1 MEPRHHKRRFK
12 PQKIGLYQMR
22 GSGCGQDGLSAE
34 RRSAADGGLKL
45 ERDLVNQPQRGW
57 NSGRSRLRSQ
67 LERPASRYQHGHAC
81 CLGRPLPQSLAQSTS
96 EAWVGSKRSS
106 SQEVGWL
113 GRPQAGFHRKITSP
127 CARRRARTFVRGRGS
142 TPALM
147 RRKPFGR

>member
-12 PQKIGLYQMR
+12 PQKNGLYQMR

-45 ERDLVNQPQRGW
+45 VNQPQKGW
-57 NSGRSRLRSQ
+57 NSGKSRLRM
-67 LERPASRYQHGHAC
+67 EWPASRYQHGHTC

-96 EAWVGSKRSS
+96 EAWVGSKRTS

-113 GRPQAGFHRKITSP
+113 WRPQAGFHRKITSP